1 MTAPSRLRA
10 ALLSMHTDPLG
21 SLGGD
26 VSGGMNV
33 YIRETARVLPAL
45 GVEADIFTRASD
57 DGSPSI
63 ANLAPGVR
71 LIRIP
76 AGPKNPLE
84 KNEQACFTGE
94 FASGI
99 HAFAESQEGG
109 YDIVSSHYWL
119 SALAGQGLADGWGT
133 PLIHRFHTLAA
144 RKNES
149 LPEEA
154 DRETG
159 DRAAAEIRIAQRA
172 DALIASTGAE
182 AADLAHTL
190 GADKSK
196 VHIIPCG
203 VDPGNFSPLPR
214 TEARAALGWSDEE
227 RILLNI
233 GRIEPVKGLDRLVRA
248 IATMKKSRPGFSIA
262 AVHVGGEVRAS
273 ARAENT
279 GYRPEDFSSS
289 VQREEVARILEIAA
303 EAGASENIR
312 FEGPKSQDDLRVYYS
327 AADALTISSR
337 YETFGLVALEAAAC
351 GLPAVAFRTGG
362 LAEAIEADRTGLLVP
377 EGDIAAYAAATLKI
391 TASPDLRDQL
401 GTQARRRARAF
412 SWTETA
418 SKEAAVWKNLL
429 RRSVPAVP
437 A

>member
-1 MTAPSRLRA
+1 M
-10 ALLSMHTDPLG
+10 D
-21 SLGGD
+21 
-26 VSGGMNV
+26 
-33 YIRETARVLPAL
+33 
-45 GVEADIFTRASD
+45 
-57 DGSPSI
+57 
-63 ANLAPGVR
+63 
-71 LIRIP
+71 
-76 AGPKNPLE
+76 
-84 KNEQACFTGE
+84 
-94 FASGI
+94 
-99 HAFAESQEGG
+99 
-109 YDIVSSHYWL
+109 
-119 SALAGQGLADGWGT
+119 
-133 PLIHRFHTLAA
+133 
-144 RKNES
+144 
-149 LPEEA
+149 
-154 DRETG
+154 
-159 DRAAAEIRIAQRA
+159 
-172 DALIASTGAE
+172 
-182 AADLAHTL
+182 
-190 GADKSK
+190 
-196 VHIIPCG
+196 
-203 VDPGNFSPLPR
+203 
-214 TEARAALGWSDEE
+214 
-227 RILLNI
+227 
-233 GRIEPVKGLDRLVRA
+233 
-248 IATMKKSRPGFSIA
+248 
-262 AVHVGGEVRAS
+262 
-273 ARAENT
+273 
-279 GYRPEDFSSS
+279 SSS